1 MFGLPNNDQPVVQ
14 QPVGKPA
21 GQQPPAP
28 SPNPAAPAAGQTR
41 NKIMEAMMTSS
52 IGGKRNE
59 MPIGAGLF
67 LVKEGNFKLTPTQGL
82 KLTSFQLYCVKGVDD
97 GQGLT
102 PASPQYTGPRVGE
115 TYEYAVFH
123 NSKYPDML
131 GKQYLQ
137 ITAACMG
144 WSEARVKELQGSA
157 EGQQVIAEMTA
168 CILCVDTFGNQVM
181 DESGQSV
188 PSIISNQVIID
199 ITHKSQIKDK
209 KVNKQLVYEK
219 GSEIPIK
226 ITVKNVYWNKRIWLE
241 DLAAQGVTDDE
252 LLKAFGSQEAAVA
265 AYQIEQQH
273 KQGC

>member
-1 MFGLPNNDQPVVQ
+1 MFGLPENDQAAPA
-14 QPVGKPA
+14 PKPA
-21 GQQPPAP
+21 GQAPAP
-28 SPNPAAPAAGQTR
+28 STAPAPAGQAPAQKH

-59 MPIGAGLF
+59 MPVGAGLF
-67 LVKEGNFKLTPTQGL
+67 LIKEGIFKLTPTQGL

-102 PASPQYTGPRVGE
+102 PASPLYTGPRVGE

-123 NSKYPDML
+123 ESKYPDML

-144 WSEARVKELQGSA
+144 WSEARVTELQSTA
-157 EGQQVIAEMTA
+157 EGRQVITEMTA
-168 CILCVDTFGNQVM
+168 RILCVDTYGQLVM
-181 DESGQSV
+181 DEAGQPAPSV
-188 PSIISNQVIID
+188 ISNQVILD
-199 ITHKSQIKDK
+199 IAKKSQIKDK

-226 ITVKNVYWNKRIWLE
+226 ITVTNVYFNKRIWLD
-241 DLAAQGVTDDE
+241 DLVAQGITEEE
-252 LLKAFGSQEAAVA
+252 LVKAYGSQEAAAA
-265 AYQIEQQH
+265 AYAIEEQH